1 MEVRDILLRQKHDL
15 DIELSNPFVK
25 RNITIDD
32 KTLESNIIKVVIG
45 PRRAG
50 KSTFVLRS
58 IEKAKF
64 AYINFDDERLIK
76 IENYDDLLKYLK
88 EIFGEFKYLI
98 LDEIQNVPGWE
109 LFLNRLQRSGYNMII
124 TGSNSMLLS
133 KELSTHLTGR
143 HLDTLVLPFSFKE
156 FLSAKKVEVKIKDN
170 SVEEVGE
177 IIRFLREY
185 LDVGGFPELVIK
197 NLNQKDYL
205 NTLVDSVVLKDIVN
219 RYNIRFSSLIY
230 NLVKYLIENFSH
242 EASLNSI
249 KNTLHLNSV
258 HTVDNYVRYICE
270 AFLIFRINKF
280 SVKSKERAGFGSKI
294 YVIDNGIANAYS
306 FRSSENIGK
315 LMENTVAIELVR
327 RSEFFK
333 RFTVNYWRNVQKKEV
348 DFVIK
353 DGIRVRQLIQV
364 TYASSKETIK
374 NREIENLL
382 VASSEL
388 KCSDLLVITWDY
400 EAMETVKGKKIKFI
414 PLWKW
419 LLNLN

>member
-1 MEVRDILLRQKHDL
+1 MEIRDILLRQKHDL
-15 DIELSNPFVK
+15 DIELSNPFIK

-32 KTLESNIIKVVIG
+32 KALESNIIKVIIG

-58 IEKAKF
+58 IENAKF
-64 AYINFDDERLIK
+64 AYINFDDERLVK
-76 IENYDDLLKYLK
+76 IENYDNLLKYLK

-98 LDEIQNVPGWE
+98 LDEIQNVPKWE
-109 LFLNRLQRSGYNMII
+109 LFVNRLQRSGYNLMI

-156 FLSAKKVEVKIKDN
+156 FLSAKKVEVKTKDN

-177 IIRFLREY
+177 IIKFLREY
-185 LDVGGFPELVIK
+185 LNVGGFPELVTK

-219 RYNIRFSSLIY
+219 RYNIRFSSMIY

-258 HTVDNYVRYICE
+258 HTVDNYIRYICE

-280 SVKSKERAGFGSKI
+280 SVKSKERADFGSKI
-294 YVIDNGIANAYS
+294 YVIDNGIVNTYS
-306 FRSSENIGK
+306 FKFSEDTGK
-315 LMENTVAIELVR
+315 LMENTVAIELMR
-327 RSEFFK
+327 RSEVFK
-333 RFTVNYWRNVQKKEV
+333 KFTVNYWRNIQKKEV

-353 DGIRVRQLIQV
+353 DGIRVSQLIQV

-374 NREIENLL
+374 DREIKNLL
-382 VASSEL
+382 IASAEL
-388 KCSDLLVITWDY
+388 RCNNLLVITWDY
-400 EAMETVKGKKIKFI
+400 EAEERIKGKKIRFI

-419 LLNLN
+419 LLDV